1 MFCAQLEIDRGVPPS
16 QTFSIRSDVVTI
28 GRAPDN
34 DIILGDANI
43 SRHHAKLRWQ
53 GDRYFLVDLGSS
65 DGTTLNRV
73 ALLPHIP
80 QPLEAGD
87 AFHIGRICLRFCLTD
102 SPPSPPP
109 ENATTLG
116 VPDTLVVANL
126 DLHDRSRVT
135 LGRDPKN
142 DTVIQHPSVS
152 RFHAEIDRRDGSFVL
167 QDLNSTNGTFVNEK
181 AIDRPWILRVGDTI
195 RIGPCRFLLNVDE
208 TLEGTNEAGNLRLD
222 AVDLHK
228 VVGKGIDLLAG
239 ISLSIH
245 PREFVAIAG
254 VSGGG
259 KSTLL
264 EALNG
269 FHPATNGTVLVNG
282 IDLYKHF
289 NAYRTQIGY
298 VPQKDIVHAD
308 LTVEQALDYAARLR
322 MPADT
327 TLAERRSR
335 IHAVLLDL
343 GLAHRRQVPVK
354 SLSGGQL
361 KRVSIGVELL
371 TQPSLFF
378 LDEAT
383 SGLDPGTEA
392 DLMQLL
398 RQLANGGRTILLVTH
413 ATENVT
419 LCDRVIFMA
428 RGGHLAYFGSPDE
441 ALSYFGVDRFN
452 EIYRKVERELSP
464 EEWSQ
469 RYRQSPQFQR
479 YIANPQKH
487 LEPIRSKSQPQKP
500 GMPVQS
506 ISSWRQF
513 FILCDRSLAILLR
526 DRASAILTLVV
537 PPILGLLDLFAWKR
551 DLFNTQTGS
560 ANLAITMLFTSALIA
575 VMVGSLATMR
585 EIVKERDI
593 YQRERA
599 IGLQLLPYIFSKVG
613 IGILLA
619 LYQATVFVIFK
630 ELAVNIPGS
639 AFLFYIALLL
649 AAISGSILGLL
660 VSAISPNQNV
670 APLMAL
676 LFIVPQILFSGG
688 VLPIEGVVGHAI
700 NRLSLTKWSFETLV
714 TITKLGEDVAAD
726 SCWDLPKAEREA
738 LSDEAKKD
746 CKCLGSNIFK
756 GCQFPGIGKSYDATV
771 DEPEP
776 PKPTEPGK
784 APSPPEAPQGQ
795 SFAARQQYQTD
806 LNNYSQEI
814 EAYQTK
820 VDRYQEQLDTW
831 QDRYS
836 DWKEHYETAIGSAES
851 LIDKTHQEYG
861 AMFDLDLRRHWGIL
875 GGFIAAMLGVILWV
889 QKRKDL
895 L

>member
-1 MFCAQLEIDRGVPPS
+1 MFSAQLEIDRGHTPS
-16 QTFSIRSDVVTI
+16 QTFPITRDHIEI

-43 SRHHAKLRWQ
+43 SRHHARIRWQ
-53 GDRYFLVDLGSS
+53 SDQYFLVDLGSS
-65 DGTTLNRV
+65 DGTTLNGV

-80 QPLEAGD
+80 QPLASGD
-87 AFHIGRICLRFCLTD
+87 TFHIGRVCLQFCVTD
-102 SPPSPPP
+102 PSPQSLKSPD
-109 ENATTLG
+109 NATIMG

-126 DLHDRSRVT
+126 DLRDHHRLT
-135 LGRDPKN
+135 LGRDPQN
-142 DTVIQHPSVS
+142 DTTIQHPSVS
-152 RFHAEIDRRDGSFVL
+152 RFHATIERRKGSFIL

-181 AIDRPWILRVGDTI
+181 AIDKPWILRVGDRI

-208 TLEGTNEAGNLRLD
+208 TLQGTNEAGNLRLD
-222 AVDLHK
+222 ALNLHK
-228 VVGKGIDLLAG
+228 VVGKNVDLLDG
-239 ISLSIH
+239 ISLSIQ

-269 FHPATNGTVLVNG
+269 FHPATNGMVFVNG

-308 LTVEQALDYAARLR
+308 LTVEQALNYAARLR

-327 TLAERRSR
+327 TTAERRSR
-335 IHAVLLDL
+335 IHAVLEDL
-343 GLAHRRQVPVK
+343 GLEHRRHVAVK

-398 RQLANGGRTILLVTH
+398 RKLANGGRTILLVTH

-428 RGGHLAYFGSPDE
+428 RGGHLAYFGSPQE
-441 ALSYFGVDRFN
+441 ALQYFGVDRFN

-464 EEWSQ
+464 QEWSQ
-469 RYRQSPQFQR
+469 RYRESPQFQH
-479 YIANPQKH
+479 YIA
-487 LEPIRSKSQPQKP
+487 QPQQHLDPTNGKARPQRP
-500 GMPVQS
+500 GMPIKS

-513 FILCDRSLAILLR
+513 AILFERNLAILLR
-526 DRASAILTLVV
+526 DRASAVLTLVV
-537 PPILGLLDLFAWKR
+537 PPCLGLLDIFAWNR
-551 DLFNTQTGS
+551 NIFEGETGS
-560 ANLAITMLFTSALIA
+560 ANSAITMLFTSALIA

-613 IGILLA
+613 VGILLA
-619 LYQATVFVIFK
+619 LYQATVFSIFK
-630 ELAVNIPGS
+630 EVAVAIPGS

-649 AAISGSILGLL
+649 AAISGMVLGLL

-670 APLMAL
+670 APLIAL

-688 VLPIEGVVGHAI
+688 VLPIEGSVGNAI

-714 TITKLGEDVAAD
+714 TITKLGQDVAAD
-726 SCWDLPKAEREA
+726 SCWNLPKTERDE
-738 LSDEAKKD
+738 LSDEQKKD
-746 CKCLGSNIFK
+746 CQCLGSNVFK
-756 GCQFPGIGKSYDATV
+756 GCQFPGIGKLYDATV

-776 PKPTEPGK
+776 RKPGK
-784 APSPPEAPQGQ
+784 LPSPPTPPQVQ
-795 SFAARQQYQTD
+795 SFSGQQQYQTELKAYKTQTDQYEKD
-806 LNNYSQEI
+806 LEI
-814 EAYQTK
+814 
-820 VDRYQEQLDTW
+820 W
-831 QDRYS
+831 QDHFSR
-836 DWKEHYETAIGSAES
+836 WKEKRETAIGGAES

-861 AMFDLDLRRHWGIL
+861 TMFNLNLQRHWGIL
-875 GGFIAAMLGVILWV
+875 GGFIGAMLGIILWV
-889 QKRKDL
+889 QRQKDL

>member
-1 MFCAQLEIDRGVPPS
+1 MFSALLKIDRGNSPT
-16 QTFSIRSDVVTI
+16 QTFSIAGDTVTI

-43 SRHHAKLRWQ
+43 SRHHAKIRWQ

-80 QPLEAGD
+80 QPLEKGD
-87 AFHIGRICLRFCLTD
+87 TFEIGRVCLRFCVAD
-102 SPPSPPP
+102 SQSSHLEVPD
-109 ENATTLG
+109 NVTMMG
-116 VPDTLVVANL
+116 VPDTLVVAHL
-126 DLHDRSRVT
+126 DLRDRTRLT
-135 LGRDPKN
+135 LGRDPQN
-142 DTVIQHPSVS
+142 DTTIQHPSVS
-152 RFHAEIDRRDGSFVL
+152 RFHAAIDRSSGSFIL
-167 QDLNSTNGTFVNEK
+167 QDLNSTNGTFVNGK
-181 AIDRPWILRVGDTI
+181 AIDKPRVLRVGDNI
-195 RIGPCRFLLNVDE
+195 RIGPCRFILNVDE
-208 TLEGTNEAGNLRLD
+208 TLLGTNEAGNLRLD
-222 AVDLHK
+222 ALDLHK
-228 VVGKGIDLLAG
+228 VVGKEIDLLDG
-239 ISLSIH
+239 ISLSIQ

-269 FHPATNGTVLVNG
+269 FHPATSGTILVNG

-327 TLAERRSR
+327 TTAERRSR

-343 GLAHRRQVPVK
+343 GLAHRRNVAIK

-398 RQLANGGRTILLVTH
+398 RKLADGGRTILLVTH

-428 RGGHLAYFGSPDE
+428 RGGHLAYFGSPQE
-441 ALSYFGVDRFN
+441 ALTYFGVDRFN
-452 EIYRKVERELSP
+452 QIYHKVERELSP
-464 EEWSQ
+464 QEWSQ
-469 RYRQSPQFQR
+469 RYRESFQYQK
-479 YIANPQKH
+479 YIAEPQQH
-487 LEPIRSKSQPQKP
+487 LDPTHSKTYPKRPRMPIEH
-500 GMPVQS
+500 
-506 ISSWRQF
+506 IFSWRQF
-513 FILCDRSLAILLR
+513 AILFERNLAILVR

-537 PPILGLLDLFAWKR
+537 PPMLGLLDLFAWKR
-551 DLFNTQTGS
+551 DLFNVKTGS

-599 IGLQLLPYIFSKVG
+599 IGLQLFPYIFSKVG
-613 IGILLA
+613 VGILLA
-619 LYQATVFVIFK
+619 MYQATVFVMFK
-630 ELAVNIPGS
+630 ELAVTIPGS
-639 AFLFYIALLL
+639 AFLFYIALVL
-649 AAISGSILGLL
+649 AAISGVVLGLL

-670 APLMAL
+670 APLIAL

-688 VLPIEGVVGHAI
+688 VLPIEGLVGNAI

-714 TITKLGEDVAAD
+714 TITTLGKDVAAD
-726 SCWDLPKAEREA
+726 SCWDSPKSERES
-738 LSDEAKKD
+738 LSDKEKEK
-746 CKCLGSNIFK
+746 CKCLGSNVFK
-756 GCQFPGIGKSYDATV
+756 GCQFPGIGKSYDTAV

-776 PKPTEPGK
+776 PKPEK
-784 APSPPEAPQGQ
+784 LPSLPKPPQLQ
-795 SFAARQQYQTD
+795 SFQAQQQYQTD
-806 LNNYSQEI
+806 L
-814 EAYQTK
+814 EAYQAK
-820 VDRYQEQLDTW
+820 VDRYQEDLDSW

-836 DWKEHYETAIGSAES
+836 NWKEKREKAIGEAES

-861 AMFDLDLRRHWGIL
+861 KMFDLDLRRHWSIL
-875 GGFIAAMLGVILWV
+875 GGFIAAMLGAILGL